1 MEKSKTRNAKTL
13 TGFSTSSNPHG
24 PNNIKIRKKI
34 YLLLNDDNLWELYPK
49 GVRDRTLST

>member
-1 MEKSKTRNAKTL
+1 MEKSRTRNAKTL